1 MRRLS
6 VPGFFDYSKSKS
18 DIQQSIALLNVSPE
32 AICGRMKNLE
42 SGLTGNRR
50 MKIYVDT
57 DTLAEQIDAVPGVAG
72 VRLWDIPLL
81 AEVYEEELNR
91 SIERDPL
98 LMFWQM
104 SRWAFLESP
113 LDESKDLA
121 LGRWQH
127 LHGRFVN
134 DDEADF
140 KGARVIYL
148 RQRKPEFEIEDLR
161 IDVDL
166 QRAYGIRRTLGV
178 DAKTYDLQVQQAQ
191 KMMRRG
197 KQTATYWISLIQFDD
212 QRFDTAKTWFSKRV
226 LEIDRNTPWEAAARY
241 NLARALERT
250 GENKEAIELYKTDG
264 DPQEHGNRIR
274 ARLVAQ
280 SEN

>member
-1 MRRLS
+1 M
-6 VPGFFDYSKSKS
+6 
-18 DIQQSIALLNVSPE
+18 E
-32 AICGRMKNLE
+32 
-42 SGLTGNRR
+42 
-50 MKIYVDT
+50 
-57 DTLAEQIDAVPGVAG
+57 
-72 VRLWDIPLL
+72 
-81 AEVYEEELNR
+81 
-91 SIERDPL
+91 
-98 LMFWQM
+98 
-104 SRWAFLESP
+104 
-113 LDESKDLA
+113 ESKDLA

-134 DDEADF
+134 NEEDDT

-178 DAKTYDLQVQQAQ
+178 DAKTYDMQVQQAQ
-191 KMMRRG
+191 RMMRRG

-212 QRFDTAKTWFSKRV
+212 ERYETAKTWLSKRV
-226 LEIDRNTPWEAAARY
+226 LEIDRQTPWEAAARY
-241 NLARALERT
+241 NLARTLERID
-250 GENKEAIELYKTDG
+250 EKEGAIELYKTDG

-280 SEN
+280 SQN